1 MDVVVLLTVFECVSV
16 VRRSCCCW
24 SPSDGEWGLRRNQI
38 GVGVSSPHG
47 PTRQGLK
54 VSWAGGLAGLWWLPW
69 HGICVCS
76 NTSVCRGCAFVVYER
91 ILFFSEKVMKSVS
104 FVCMLDPLC
113 PTPKGDNWLFML
125 GADRMYTRERR
136 WRTVMTVQHIYWAD
150 ADADASL
157 EWDVSFA
164 LRLLFIY

>member
-24 SPSDGEWGLRRNQI
+24 SPILC
-38 GVGVSSPHG
+38 VSERERVDH
-47 PTRQGLK
+47 LCLFEH
-54 VSWAGGLAGLWWLPW
+54 VCMWWLPW
-69 HGICVCS
+69 HGICVCW

-104 FVCMLDPLC
+104 SVCMLDPLC

-136 WRTVMTVQHIYWAD
+136 WRTIMTVQHIYWADADAD

-164 LRLLFIY
+164 LRLLFIRSWAMYFFLQTIK

>member
-1 MDVVVLLTVFECVSV
+1 MDVVVLLTVFEGVSV

-91 ILFFSEKVMKSVS
+91 ILFSQRRWWRAFPPSVCWIHFAQPQKVTIDSSCLVQT
-104 FVCMLDPLC
+104 VC
-113 PTPKGDNWLFML
+113 TQGKGDEEQSWRFNIYI
-125 GADRMYTRERR
+125 GRMRMRMR
-136 WRTVMTVQHIYWAD
+136 A
-150 ADADASL
+150 
-157 EWDVSFA
+157 
-164 LRLLFIY
+164 

>member
-16 VRRSCCCW
+16 VRRSSCCW

-91 ILFFSEKVMKSVS
+91 ILF
-104 FVCMLDPLC
+104 LR
-113 PTPKGDNWLFML
+113 KGDE
-125 GADRMYTRERR
+125 ER
-136 WRTVMTVQHIYWAD
+136 
-150 ADADASL
+150 
-157 EWDVSFA
+157 F
-164 LRLLFIY
+164 LRLYVGSTLPNPKRWQLTLHAWCRPYVHKGKAMKNSHDGSTYILGGCGCGCGCGCELRMGC